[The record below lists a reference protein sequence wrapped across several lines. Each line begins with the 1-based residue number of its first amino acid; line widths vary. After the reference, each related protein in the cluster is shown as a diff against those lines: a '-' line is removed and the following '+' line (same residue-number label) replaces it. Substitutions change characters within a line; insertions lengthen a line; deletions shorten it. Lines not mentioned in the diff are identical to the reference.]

1 MIIYTKHTVDIK
13 KSKLFVRY
21 QRKINSIAPEILHK
35 SKYSSVTDVFMPLAC
50 VQKAWIWQGSKAPS
64 ESQSVAVWSQ
74 RSPVYPD
81 RQEFLRHT
89 PWLPGLLSHTPWTH
103 WQSAKNMHREMRW
116 NQRYHLM
123 LLFIRYR
130 IICSKEYKHL
140 ITDYHCY
147 WAFIY
152 LLRSENSL
160 DSSWHGFQRWDVGI
174 HRMLSR
180 LHYTIPTDISGVL
193 LCCESSCSTTSLLDS
208 DRVTGKATEEYWTHL
223 SCSSNQSA
231 ATFALRHGALSCWK

>member
-1 MIIYTKHTVDIK
+1 
-13 KSKLFVRY
+13 
-21 QRKINSIAPEILHK
+21 
-35 SKYSSVTDVFMPLAC
+35 MPLAC
-50 VQKAWIWQGSKAPS
+50 VQKAWIWQCSKAPS

-74 RSPVYPD
+74 SSPVYPD
-81 RQEFLRHT
+81 RQEFLRHR

-103 WQSAKNMHREMRW
+103 RQSAKNMHREMRW
-116 NQRYHLM
+116 NQHYHLM
-123 LLFIRYR
+123 LLFIIYR

-140 ITDYHCY
+140 ITDYHCIIELL
-147 WAFIY
+147 FIY
-152 LLRSENSL
+152 WGLKTASILHGM
-160 DSSWHGFQRWDVGI
+160 DSNDEMLETF

-180 LHYTIPTDISGVL
+180 LHYTIPADISGVL
-193 LCCESSCSTTSLLDS
+193 SCCESSCSTTSLLDS